1 MTVVGDEELCLS
13 GDQEELVLWWS
24 GSYFLGNQVFLAQER
39 FLGYFWPLIPKNVLK
54 ITDLRSKPE
63 NFQKTGN
70 FRKIEILP
78 EIVLVPAN

>member
-13 GDQEELVLWWS
+13 GDQKELVLWWS

-54 ITDLRSKPE
+54 ITDLRSKTGK
-63 NFQKTGN
+63 FSKTGN